1 MHVLRT
7 LSLVVLFMT
16 CAAVALAS
24 PFGLSGEWT
33 MNANGLTY
41 KLVLL
46 ENGSMLDGVLKPY
59 QQGPDI
65 RVTGK
70 VWPDGKVEFSADQGG
85 ILQQYNGYVFQ
96 GGQKNNAMVGLF
108 SHGPHQF
115 GWFAE
120 RSGQTPQ
127 PPYTPHPPYV
137 PQPVYPSLEA
147 QKVFS
152 TATTSMSGNEKA
164 HRLEVDT
171 IFNKTPN
178 HITTAFQGYV
188 TLYAGQQ
195 LILSGNAAGTEK
207 WRVNEFLFLEFRSG
221 HAVRRFIAGGGLDK
235 VKYDG
240 QLVEKIGSRGSYHS
254 PDEFDFASQL
264 PKNMPIQ
271 VTAYALH
278 YGPGIG
284 SVSDVYLI
292 VK

>member
-1 MHVLRT
+1 MHISRI
-7 LSLVVLFMT
+7 LFFLTIFIT
-16 CAAVALAS
+16 CAAVTFAS
-24 PFGLSGEWT
+24 PFGLSGEWM

-46 ENGSMLDGVLKPY
+46 ENGHVLDGMLKPY
-59 QQGPDI
+59 PQGTEI
-65 RVTGK
+65 RLTGR
-70 VWPDGKVEFSADQGG
+70 VWPDGKVELSADHSG
-85 ILQQYNGYVFQ
+85 IVQQYSGYVFQ
-96 GGQKNNAMVGLF
+96 EGPRNNAMAGIF
-108 SHGPHQF
+108 SKGSQQF

-120 RSGQTPQ
+120 RSGQSHQ
-127 PPYTPHPPYV
+127 PPYQPQPPYV
-137 PQPVYPSLEA
+137 PQPAYPAIES
-147 QKVFS
+147 QKIFS
-152 TATTSMSGNEKA
+152 AATTSMSGNEKA

-188 TLYAGQQ
+188 TIYPGQK
-195 LILSGNAAGTEK
+195 LTLSSNAAGTDK
-207 WRVNEFLFLEFRSG
+207 WRVSEFLFLEFRAG

-235 VKYDG
+235 ITYDG
-240 QLVEKIGSRGSYHS
+240 QLVEKIGSRGSHHS
-254 PDEFDFASQL
+254 PDEFDFAPQL

-292 VK
+292 AK